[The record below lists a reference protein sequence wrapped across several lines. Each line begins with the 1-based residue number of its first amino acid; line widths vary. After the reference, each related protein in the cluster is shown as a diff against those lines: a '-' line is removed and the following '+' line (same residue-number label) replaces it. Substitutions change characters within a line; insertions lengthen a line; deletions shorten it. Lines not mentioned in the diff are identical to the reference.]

1 MRKQLAI
8 ILFILC
14 AAVGAKAQAV
24 LQPLQE
30 ETRQPQPANGSLRKA
45 AALALP
51 FFDDFSGSNNLD
63 LTRWN
68 RSGVFVNNR
77 YALEPITINV
87 ASFDGLDAQGQ
98 PYLANSVTAGASD
111 TLTSSDILLGNLA
124 PADSV
129 YLSFYWQSG
138 GLGDVPDLTENNLRY
153 LVLDFKD
160 NTDAWREVWR
170 QPATGEVTDF
180 KQVFVD
186 VKEARYFH
194 SGFRFRFR
202 NVGLRNGLA
211 DVWNLD
217 YVELDKN
224 RRKGQNSTRDIAIS
238 QSVSKLLKNYT
249 AMPAR
254 QFLQS
259 PESELADEVSATI
272 NNLGNFPGAI
282 SWRGYIRRYDEADAD
297 TFLSNQ
303 ALVPGLA
310 RQFVVAGT
318 PRVNGIDLPDEGV
331 FSLVHGIILNTK
343 EPDPRQRANDSTS
356 RITTFTDYYA
366 YDDGTAEAG
375 FSFVGTGNTQV
386 AQRYDINQPDQIRA
400 FKVYFPRV
408 GRDISGTAITFRV
421 WENDNGVPGETL
433 HQQSFQIQYSSTLNT
448 FYEVDLTK
456 MIPVEGSFFIG
467 WTQSGSQYIN
477 IGFDRNETATG
488 RRFTYTASG
497 GWAEETRFEGAIMMR
512 PVLIGEALGLEDDL
526 FAEAMS
532 VFPNPSTGE
541 VNFSEPYENVVVY
554 NVLGK
559 EVYKQD
565 YQGSM
570 KPLQLG
576 HLPPGLYTLRIKN
589 RKAIITKK
597 LILTKP

>member
-1 MRKQLAI
+1 MRKQLAF

-14 AAVGAKAQAV
+14 SAVGAKAQAV

-30 ETRQPQPANGSLRKA
+30 ETRQPQPINGALRKA

-87 ASFDGLDAQGQ
+87 ASFDGLNAQGQ
-98 PYLANSVTAGASD
+98 PYLPNSVTAGASD
-111 TLTSSDILLGNLA
+111 TLTSTDILLGSLA

-153 LVLDFKD
+153 LVLEFKD
-160 NTDAWREVWR
+160 NTDTWREVWR

-180 KQVFVD
+180 KQVFVG

-224 RRKGQNSTRDIAIS
+224 RRKGQNTTRDIAIS

-254 QFLQS
+254 QFLQN

-282 SWRGYIRRYDEADAD
+282 SWRGYIRRYEEAEAD

-310 RQFVVAGT
+310 RQYAVAGV
-318 PRVNGIDLPDEGV
+318 PRVNGINLPNNGS
-331 FSLVHGIILNTK
+331 FSLLHGILLNTK
-343 EPDPRQRANDSTS
+343 EQDPRQRANDSTS
-356 RITTFTDYYA
+356 RITTFSDYYA

-386 AQRYDINQPDQIRA
+386 AQRYDINQPDQLRA
-400 FKVYFPRV
+400 FRVYFPRV

-421 WENDNGVPGETL
+421 WANDDGVPGETL
-433 HQQSFQIQYSSTLNT
+433 HQQSFQIQYSNSLNA

-456 MIPVEGSFFIG
+456 LVPVEGSFFIG
-467 WTQSGSQYIN
+467 WTQTGSQYIN
-477 IGFDRNETATG
+477 IGFDRNERATG

-512 PVLIGEALGLEDDL
+512 PVLVGEALGLEDDL
-526 FAEAMS
+526 FAAAMR

-541 VNFSEPYENVVVY
+541 VNLSEPYEEVVIHDI
-554 NVLGK
+554 LGR
-559 EVYKQD
+559 EVYQQA
-565 YQGSM
+565 YQGSLR
-570 KPLQLG
+570 PLQLG